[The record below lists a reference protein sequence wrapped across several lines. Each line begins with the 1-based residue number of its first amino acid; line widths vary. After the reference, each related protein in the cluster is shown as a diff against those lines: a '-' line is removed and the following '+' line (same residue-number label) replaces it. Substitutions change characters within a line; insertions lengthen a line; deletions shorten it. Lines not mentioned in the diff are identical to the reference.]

1 MDKNL
6 IVHTARNLFYE
17 QGIENVTVKKIA
29 ETCGTATSLINYHFQ
44 SKANLVVN
52 VVEQYSHEIDEV
64 VKDMIYKCRVQYDVL
79 VCNLLSL
86 CVKLD
91 MYAADEKARNF
102 YLEYLNLG
110 FDTLFSASYEDL
122 YTQIDRSVIL
132 DLDPTYNQLPSVSA
146 AAHGAL
152 LSLMYAYFSKKRCLN
167 MLAECPEWIKQ
178 KGLVKYS
185 MFGSSAKGVSV
196 NGALISTGIDL
207 INDWLKK
214 PVPVEVT
221 DENGE
226 SMIETNALLYN
237 IRNRALLQEMVSY
250 APEKNTDRVS
260 ALFQVM
266 FYREQFNILY
276 GGAGSEVQDVK
287 DVSDDPFFEDAWKQ
301 YTSKFG
307 DDYKSSFN
315 L

>member
-6 IVHTARNLFYE
+6 IVHAARNLFYE

-44 SKANLVVN
+44 SKSNLVVN
-52 VVEQYSHEIDEV
+52 VVEQYSHEIDDE

-91 MYAADEKARNF
+91 MYSTDEKARNF

-152 LSLMYAYFSKKRCLN
+152 LSLMYAYFSGRLN
-167 MLAECPEWIKQ
+167 C
-178 KGLVKYS
+178 
-185 MFGSSAKGVSV
+185 
-196 NGALISTGIDL
+196 TH
-207 INDWLKK
+207 
-214 PVPVEVT
+214 
-221 DENGE
+221 
-226 SMIETNALLYN
+226 
-237 IRNRALLQEMVSY
+237 
-250 APEKNTDRVS
+250 
-260 ALFQVM
+260 
-266 FYREQFNILY
+266 EQFLDYVLKTRCRILNL
-276 GGAGSEVQDVK
+276 SENVEKVALDAVRSLY
-287 DVSDDPFFEDAWKQ
+287 DRCSYDIEPDFVVVSRM
-301 YTSKFG
+301 
-307 DDYKSSFN
+307 
-315 L
+315 